1 MTNMTHRQFV
11 SLLLGGVV
19 SAVVTGGCVAVHQP
33 PIDRRITIAENLGSA
48 LYITDVKCAKGD
60 SNHYVFQAN
69 AVNNTRSVLRLRYK
83 VVWLDANGIEIP
95 TVLSTWQ
102 PFSIAPKDI
111 AGLRAVAPVPEAAD
125 MRFYVRWARD

>member
-1 MTNMTHRQFV
+1 MKTMTHRHFLT
-11 SLLLGGVV
+11 LLSGGLL
-19 SAVVTGGCVAVHQP
+19 AACMTGGCVATHAYP
-33 PIDRRITIAENLGSA
+33 PDRRITIAENLGSA
-48 LYITDVKCAKGD
+48 LYITDVKCAKGE

-69 AVNNTRSVLRLRYK
+69 AVNNTRSVLQLKYK
-83 VVWLDANGIEIP
+83 VVWLDANGLEIP